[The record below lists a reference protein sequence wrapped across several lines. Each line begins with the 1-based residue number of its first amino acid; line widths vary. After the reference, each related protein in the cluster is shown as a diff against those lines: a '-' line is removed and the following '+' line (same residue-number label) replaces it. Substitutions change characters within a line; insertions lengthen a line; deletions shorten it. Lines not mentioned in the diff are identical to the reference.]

1 MKKAKRLI
9 MLVFGLFLFA
19 LGVVLVMQSNLGYG
33 PWELFQAGL
42 TNILPLTIG
51 QATVLVGVVIVVTI
65 LILKEIIGIGTLANM
80 ALIGVFMDMIL
91 SWGII
96 PLVQGIPLGLIFTT
110 LGLFTIAFGSY
121 FYIASGFGA
130 GPRDSLMVAIRR
142 RTGLPIG
149 VCRSMLECSAAFAG
163 WLLGGPLGLGTVIT
177 AIFLGPCVQ
186 LVFRLFSFEA
196 ISIVH
201 ENLFDTLKFQ
211 KMNQKEKIQLSKTDI
226 KQDN

>member
-9 MLVFGLFLFA
+9 LLVFGLFLFA
-19 LGVVLVMQSNLGYG
+19 LGVVLVMQGNLGYG

-42 TNILPLTIG
+42 TNLLPLTIG
-51 QATVLVGVVIVVTI
+51 QATVLVGAVIVITI
-65 LILKEIIGIGTLANM
+65 LILRETIGIGTLANM

-91 SWGII
+91 SWEII
-96 PLVQGIPLGLIFTT
+96 PLAQGIPLSLIMLT

-121 FYIASGFGA
+121 FYIGSGFGA

-142 RTGLPIG
+142 RTRLPIG
-149 VCRSMLECSAAFAG
+149 VCRSILECSVAFAG

-196 ISIVH
+196 VNVVH
-201 ENLFDTLKFQ
+201 ESLFDTFKLQRK
-211 KMNQKEKIQLSKTDI
+211 NQNEKIELEKINI
-226 KQDN
+226 KQDS